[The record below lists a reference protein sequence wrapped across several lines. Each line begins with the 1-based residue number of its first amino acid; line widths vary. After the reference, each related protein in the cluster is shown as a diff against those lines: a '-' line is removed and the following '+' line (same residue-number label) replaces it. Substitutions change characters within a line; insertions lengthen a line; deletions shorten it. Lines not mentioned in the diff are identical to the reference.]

1 MANIDALRR
10 VDLAPAEIPAALA
23 LSDLVGWNQTRE
35 DWALFIARG
44 RTIGLRAL
52 DDSLVATAAA
62 LPYDRGFGWIS
73 MVIVAPAWRRRG
85 LARRLMNECVASLRG
100 ERRAAL
106 LDATPAGALVYRHL
120 GFRELCRLERWQ
132 GEGPA
137 MAGSAERG
145 GFPTRLEPRD
155 IERLIAADADA
166 FGAERGFLL
175 RDFLAREGAA
185 AFACEDS
192 YLVMRPGHRA
202 TQIGPLVA
210 SSLDAAQRLLAA
222 AISTA
227 RGRLFLDLFERWNEL
242 DRLLEA
248 SSFTRQR
255 PYVRMALDRATLPGD
270 PERFAIA
277 AGPEFG

>member
-1 MANIDALRR
+1 MANIDDLRR

-35 DWALFIARG
+35 DWAVFIARG
-44 RTIGLRAL
+44 RTIGLCAP
-52 DDSLVATAAA
+52 DGALVATAAA
-62 LPYDRGFGWIS
+62 LPYSAGFGWIS

-85 LARRLMNECVASLRG
+85 LARRLMDECVATLRG
-100 ERRAAL
+100 ARRAAL
-106 LDATPAGALVYRHL
+106 LDATPAGALVYHQL

-132 GEGPA
+132 GEGRA
-137 MAGSAERG
+137 MADCAERN
-145 GFPTRLEPRD
+145 GFPARLRADE
-155 IERLIAADADA
+155 IERLIAADGDA

-175 RDFLAREGAA
+175 RNFLAREGAA
-185 AFACEDS
+185 GFACEGS

-210 SSLDAAQRLLAA
+210 STLDAAQRLLAA

-227 RGRLFLDLFERWNEL
+227 RGTVFLDLLERWNDL
-242 DRLLEA
+242 GRLLEA
-248 SSFTRQR
+248 RNFTRQR
-255 PYVRMALDRATLPGD
+255 PYVRMALDRSTLPGD
-270 PERFAIA
+270 PERLAIA